1 MDVALFSSRGSETL
15 ESDSVLPDLHN
26 ISEEEH
32 IAPEI
37 KVPEKLIGVQK
48 LEGTPFFGILV

>member
-37 KVPEKLIGVQK
+37 KVPENL
-48 LEGTPFFGILV
+48 